1 MENATKALLI
11 AGGILLGM
19 IVLAI
24 GIYFI
29 QNLSKTSSEY
39 VSTLDTIELDKYN
52 SHFNI
57 FVNKDNIS
65 PQEIA
70 TIIGFTK
77 EHDGQTEIFVDGRKY
92 TDSDFFLTNNMNNLF
107 KYKNVGCNI
116 EGKIIKIEFIK
127 K

>member
-1 MENATKALLI
+1 MENATKALLF

-19 IVLAI
+19 VVLSI

-29 QNLSKTSSEY
+29 QSLSKTSNSY
-39 VSTLDTIELDKYN
+39 VTTLDTIELDKYN

-57 FVNKDNIS
+57 FMNKDNIS

-70 TIIGFTK
+70 TTIGFAK
-77 EHDGQTEIFVDGRKY
+77 ENYGQTEIVVDGRKC
-92 TDSDFFLTNNMNNLF
+92 TDSDSFLTNNMNCLF
-107 KYKNVGCNI
+107 KYKNVEYNS